1 MKWIDSIKE
10 AIGMSLQ
17 ELSRA
22 IQDRNL
28 WTLGQQEWKPTQWH
42 VTHNKNHEEQSV
54 VQKSKFFN
62 TWQQQKLF
70 TRVLWSSGLK
80 VGKNFRKGW
89 ANNKC
94 FWEEAKVCTDQV
106 LIFSVIMQG
115 QFSVEYLRILIQ
127 KYQSGVGTIIGKKV
141 VTQTERITMK
151 LYVHRSSL
159 AKGNESNPQCL
170 FCMLNFVAFFSL
182 VGLFYIN
189 VKIKLYKT
197 SLKDLLINIL
207 FFSFLL
213 SIYPSLNYEN

>member
-1 MKWIDSIKE
+1 MKRQCSLDKTIILGKTGGSRKGGRPSMKWIDSIKE

-70 TRVLWSSGLK
+70 TGVLWSSGLK

-141 VTQTERITMK
+141 VTQNRE
-151 LYVHRSSL
+151 
-159 AKGNESNPQCL
+159 
-170 FCMLNFVAFFSL
+170 
-182 VGLFYIN
+182 
-189 VKIKLYKT
+189 
-197 SLKDLLINIL
+197 D
-207 FFSFLL
+207 
-213 SIYPSLNYEN
+213 NYETLCT